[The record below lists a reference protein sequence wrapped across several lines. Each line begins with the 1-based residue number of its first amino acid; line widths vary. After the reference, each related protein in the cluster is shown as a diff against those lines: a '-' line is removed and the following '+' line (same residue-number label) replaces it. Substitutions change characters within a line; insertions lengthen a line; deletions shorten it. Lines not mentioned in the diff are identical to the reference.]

1 MNKWEYGEASLIGA
15 HDLAIIG
22 DLQPAGYVTLLHVF
36 GHQHDVHVDPRDVRK
51 ADIVEEN
58 SAGGGSW

>member
-22 DLQPAGYVTLLHVF
+22 DLQPAVYVTLLHVF
-36 GHQHDVHVDPRDVRK
+36 GHQQDVHVDQRDVGK
-51 ADIVEEN
+51 ADMLEEV
-58 SAGGGSW
+58 GGCNW

>member
-1 MNKWEYGEASLIGA
+1 MIGA

-51 ADIVEEN
+51 ADIVDEN
-58 SAGGGSW
+58 SAGGETK

>member
-1 MNKWEYGEASLIGA
+1 MNKCEYGEASLIGA
-15 HDLAIIG
+15 HGLAIVG
-22 DLQPAGYVTLLHVF
+22 DLQPALYGKLLHVF
-36 GHQHDVHVDPRDVRK
+36 GHQHDVHFDPRDVRK

>member
-1 MNKWEYGEASLIGA
+1 M
-15 HDLAIIG
+15 IIG
-22 DLQPAGYVTLLHVF
+22 DLQPAVYGKLLHVF